1 MKKENILLAFWVLF
15 GYLFISA
22 ITSIIYFMLHLIFFG
37 LNELG
42 VSIEIMKFI
51 LPPSTFILYGIVAV
65 ILIKQVDFHSKIS
78 KIYLT
83 KFPRKL
89 MITSAII
96 AFTLAPITNLLIG
109 IYAGKASIE
118 TNIGFDEFMIFDDW
132 ILFSST
138 VAQIAVITVVL
149 IMFFIRLRNFEN
161 KQSISN

>member
-51 LPPSTFILYGIVAV
+51 LPTSTFILYGIVAV

-89 MITSAII
+89 IITSAII
-96 AFTLAPITNLLIG
+96 AFTLSPITNLLIG
-109 IYAGKASIE
+109 IYAG
-118 TNIGFDEFMIFDDW
+118 

-161 KQSISN
+161 KQSISK